1 MAKLNSKALLVAH
14 SDKEYVQELRR
25 QQRDMLTIA
34 EHMFGPRD
42 LSYTIVGIE
51 FVDDGPYIWYPLVP
65 GKKDNTNI
73 IIRLSSPA
81 ALNMAQAY
89 FQMAHET
96 VHLLS
101 PSGGQNATNLEEGV
115 ACFFSV
121 YYMETILRQPALR
134 YNMKS
139 YQRVLDVVT
148 PRLKEDMRCIGRLR
162 ERQPSLKDISKEEIR
177 KEFPECTDEDV
188 CFLASK
194 FIRD

>member
-1 MAKLNSKALLVAH
+1 MEKLNSKALLVAH
-14 SDKEYVQELRR
+14 SDKEYVQEFRR

-65 GKKDNTNI
+65 GKKDNTDI

-81 ALNMAQAY
+81 AQNMAQAY

-139 YQRVLDVVT
+139 YQRVLDLVT
-148 PRLKEDMRCIGRLR
+148 PRLKEDKGCIGRLR

-177 KEFPECTDEDV
+177 KEFPESTDEDV

>member
-1 MAKLNSKALLVAH
+1 MEKLNSKALLVAH
-14 SDKEYVQELRR
+14 SDKEYVQKLRR

-42 LSYTIVGIE
+42 LSYIIVGIE

-65 GKKDNTNI
+65 GKKDNTDI

-81 ALNMAQAY
+81 AQNMAQAY

-101 PSGGQNATNLEEGV
+101 PSRGQNATNLEEGV

-139 YQRVLDVVT
+139 YQRVLDLGHAPTKRGHTLHWKITRASAIVKRYQQRRNT
-148 PRLKEDMRCIGRLR
+148 QG
-162 ERQPSLKDISKEEIR
+162 ISR
-177 KEFPECTDEDV
+177 MYG
-188 CFLASK
+188 
-194 FIRD
+194 